1 MKRMTRRRFLRYGLG
16 AGAGLAL
23 PWGRIPLAWAA
34 SGPKLAKYIQPLPLP
49 DRGIVVATP
58 SGEELNASARAG
70 YTTVCQ
76 YMENVSAHAQPVHR
90 EVLEADHN
98 GDAPRVRSNSDR
110 AIARS
115 SDPDG
120 RRSPFEDRVVRE
132 CEKCP
137 QPNPPCTVLARDSS
151 HPSF

>member
-49 DRGIVVATP
+49 GRGIVVATP

-70 YTTVCQ
+70 YTTVRQ
-76 YMENVSAHAQPVHR
+76 YMENVSAHA
-90 EVLEADHN
+90 
-98 GDAPRVRSNSDR
+98 
-110 AIARS
+110 
-115 SDPDG
+115 
-120 RRSPFEDRVVRE
+120 SPFIAKSLRPIIMGRAESQE
-132 CEKCP
+132 
-137 QPNPPCTVLARDSS
+137 QL
-151 HPSF
+151 